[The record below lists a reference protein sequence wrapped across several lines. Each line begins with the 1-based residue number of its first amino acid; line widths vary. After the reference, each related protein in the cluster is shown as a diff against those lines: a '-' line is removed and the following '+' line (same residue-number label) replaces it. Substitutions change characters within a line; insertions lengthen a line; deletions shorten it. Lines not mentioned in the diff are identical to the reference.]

1 MHDSLDF
8 YVRKDVPPGE
18 VIRVLQPAV
27 VFPVEGWPEV
37 VADWH
42 AGTRMGSLAE
52 LEVGPDFSVKV
63 KGVKEETAV
72 PAARTTRTTT
82 WICLPWTWLRS
93 RAVTRKA
100 EEDR

>member
-1 MHDSLDF
+1 MVRADKALKAAGLAGKVQLFLNVHDSLDF

-52 LEVGPDFSVKV
+52 LEVGPDFSVTV
-63 KGVKEETAV
+63 KGVKEETAG
-72 PAARTTRTTT
+72 PG
-82 WICLPWTWLRS
+82 
-93 RAVTRKA
+93 
-100 EEDR
+100 